1 MPEQSG
7 KNPKNYT
14 IERNE
19 LFAFEQKPIEN
30 DIFNDE
36 EEKEINERVEK
47 RKNKQ
52 QEVAEKNNALKWQKN
67 TGKEKEDKKSCERG

>member
-19 LFAFEQKPIEN
+19 SFAFEQKPIEI
-30 DIFNDE
+30 DMFNDA

-52 QEVAEKNNALKWQKN
+52 QVVAEKKQRA
-67 TGKEKEDKKSCERG
+67 EVIKKYRKIKGR

>member
-19 LFAFEQKPIEN
+19 SFAFEQKPIEI

-52 QEVAEKNNALKWQKN
+52 QEVAEKNNALK
-67 TGKEKEDKKSCERG
+67 

>member
-19 LFAFEQKPIEN
+19 SFAFEQKPIEI
-30 DIFNDE
+30 DMFNDA

-52 QEVAEKNNALKWQKN
+52 QEVAEKKQRA
-67 TGKEKEDKKSCERG
+67 EVIKKYRKRKGR